1 MKLNLL
7 ESGEIVNT
15 HGVRGEVKINPW
27 CDSADFLLDFD
38 KFYVDGK
45 AIDVMSARV
54 HKNCVLASLKGVNDI
69 NAAMALRG
77 KTISINKSDIE
88 LEEGQYFIS
97 DLIGLE
103 VYDTE
108 SETVVGRISDV
119 LNLPANDAYVVRDGA
134 EEYMIPVVREFV
146 LAVDLDAKRVTVKL
160 IPGMRG

>member
-15 HGVRGEVKINPW
+15 HGIRGEVKINPW
-27 CDSADFLLDFD
+27 CDSPDFLLEFD
-38 KFYVDGK
+38 EFYIDGK
-45 AIDVMSARV
+45 AVKVNSARV

-77 KTISINKSDIE
+77 KIISVNKDDVE

-103 VYDTE
+103 VYDV
-108 SETVVGRISDV
+108 ETSAVVGEIADV
-119 LNLPANDAYVVRDGA
+119 LNLPANDAYVVHDGSD
-134 EEYMIPVVREFV
+134 EYMIPVVKEFV
-146 LAVDLDAKRVTVKL
+146 LGVDLGAKRVTVKL

>member
-15 HGVRGEVKINPW
+15 HGIRGEVKINPW
-27 CDSADFLLDFD
+27 CDSPDFLLDFD
-38 KFYVDGK
+38 KFYIDGK
-45 AIDVMSARV
+45 AVLVNSARV

-77 KTISINKSDIE
+77 KVISVNKDDVE
-88 LEEGQYFIS
+88 LEEAQYFIR

-103 VYDTE
+103 VFDTE
-108 SETVVGRISDV
+108 SESVVGKIADV
-119 LNLPANDAYVVRDGA
+119 LNLPANDAYVVRDGD
-134 EEYMIPVVREFV
+134 EEYMIPVVKEFV
-146 LAVDLDAKRVTVKL
+146 LGVDLDAKRVTVKL

>member
-15 HGVRGEVKINPW
+15 HGIRGEVKINPW
-27 CDSADFLLDFD
+27 CDSPDFLLEFD
-38 KFYVDGK
+38 EFYIDGK
-45 AIDVMSARV
+45 AVKVNSARV

-77 KTISINKSDIE
+77 KIISVNKDDVE

-103 VYDTE
+103 VYDVE
-108 SETVVGRISDV
+108 SSAVVGEIADV
-119 LNLPANDAYVVRDGA
+119 LNLPANDAYVVRDGSD
-134 EEYMIPVVREFV
+134 EYMIPVVKEFV
-146 LAVDLDAKRVTVKL
+146 LGVDLGAKRVTVKL